1 MVPYLIQTYCVI
13 TKGVIHIGYLDI
25 QFKMSSDVKCT
36 VITTDLTAVLVGQTV
51 SGGSEAI
58 LGQTESIMCI
68 IFHIRSE
75 SIAQNVYATLQE
87 ISFDHV
93 IPLLRMMC
101 EQID

>member
-58 LGQTESIMCI
+58 LGQTESLHYLPYQIRINSSKCI
-68 IFHIRSE
+68 CNSTGNLI
-75 SIAQNVYATLQE
+75 
-87 ISFDHV
+87 
-93 IPLLRMMC
+93 
-101 EQID
+101 